1 VASPYAPRLVRA
13 VLSDRIGELDGT
25 AASHDAGTIRAWHDR
40 PVALRVLLVDD
51 HADFRASASALLE
64 ADGIEVVAAAADA
77 AEALAYARGLRPDLV
92 LLDIQLPGTDGF
104 AGADAL
110 AEIVNPPAVVFI
122 SSRDAAAYGP
132 RLAASGA
139 LGFIPK
145 HRLSGDAL
153 LALAR

>member
-1 VASPYAPRLVRA
+1 MR
-13 VLSDRIGELDGT
+13 EL
-25 AASHDAGTIRAWHDR
+25 AEAWHDR
-40 PVALRVLLVDD
+40 RVALRVLLVDD

-64 ADGIEVVAAAADA
+64 ADGIDVVAAAPNGAQ
-77 AEALAYARGLRPDLV
+77 ALAHARILRPDLV

-104 AGADAL
+104 AVAEAL
-110 AEIVNPPAVVFI
+110 AELTDPPAVVFI

-145 HRLSGDAL
+145 HQLSGAAL
-153 LALAR
+153 TALAG